1 MDRGA
6 WQALVHGVPK
16 ESDMMHVQRTHACKE
31 EITWKPIALVGFPR
45 WKFGSSILSPHGFPP
60 LPTLFMSSFVREAE
74 VTGDSCCT

>member
-6 WQALVHGVPK
+6 WQALVHGVPQ